1 MQKVVFFRYNLFVV
15 YTGTLSYIYH
25 MANHSMN
32 TPLIFPAYA
41 QRYISLVQKDP
52 LPDALRKNT
61 KAFRKLLKQIPAKK
75 ADYAYAP
82 GKWTIKQL
90 LQHIIDAERVFA
102 YRALWFAR
110 KDGQPLPGFDEN
122 SWAAAADT
130 SAREWDDMLREFK
143 SVRKATELLFGSFG
157 PDQLKTTGNS
167 NNADIHVAALGY
179 MCAGHVA
186 HHINILK
193 ERYLSEA

>member
-1 MQKVVFFRYNLFVV
+1 
-15 YTGTLSYIYH
+15 
-25 MANHSMN
+25 MANHTE

-61 KAFRKLLKQIPAKK
+61 KSFRKLLKRIPVKK
-75 ADYAYAP
+75 TGYAYAP
-82 GKWTIKQL
+82 DKWTIKQL

-110 KDGQPLPGFDEN
+110 KDGQPLPGFEEN
-122 SWAAAADT
+122 SWATAADV
-130 SAREWDDMLREFK
+130 SAREWDDMVSEYR
-143 SVRKATELLFGSFG
+143 SVRKATEFLFHSFG
-157 PDQLKTTGNS
+157 PGELKAIGNS
-167 NNADIHVAALGY
+167 NNSEVSVAALGY

-186 HHINILK
+186 HHMNIIK
-193 ERYLSEA
+193 ERYLSEPRLKD